1 MATKSKLERAVEER
15 AKTLN
20 DAQRELLLS
29 QFRTYKDNKAR
40 IVALENRIG
49 VLDVQNLANPDKE
62 KLRLAERSSLVMEKS
77 QLTEVNDGIAANLFK
92 HLKE

>member
-15 AKTLN
+15 AKSLN

-29 QFRTYKDNKAR
+29 QFKTYKENKAR
-40 IVALENRIG
+40 IGLLENRIG
-49 VLDVQNLANPDKE
+49 VLDVQNLANPEKE
-62 KLRLAERSSLVMEKS
+62 KLRLAERAALVSERS
-77 QLTEVNDGIAANLFK
+77 QLTEVNDGIAANLFN